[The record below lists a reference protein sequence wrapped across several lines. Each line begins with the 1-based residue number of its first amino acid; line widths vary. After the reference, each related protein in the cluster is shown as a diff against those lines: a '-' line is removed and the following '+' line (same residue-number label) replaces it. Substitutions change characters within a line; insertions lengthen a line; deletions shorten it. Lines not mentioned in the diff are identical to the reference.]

1 MCINY
6 SGKVQCVSIQP
17 SNVPAGPIEEW
28 RALLTRLPG
37 VFAAG
42 IRTNGDG
49 AINEIHV
56 LASSSRNPKQMAR
69 DIQSALLAAFDLEVD
84 HRIISIAQLSGDPTG
99 SSSAQPSEIMNN
111 RLRYKGSSFSGEDGR
126 YTIRVILSNNGKDF
140 SGTATCRDS
149 ASLRLRAIAEATLNA
164 VHGYVGI
171 EDLYT
176 LVAVQTIEIAA
187 SPLVICLV
195 EYNGNHEGCTLVGA
209 AETVENETI
218 GVVKATL
225 DAINRSIGRLTGED
239 GIS

>member
-1 MCINY
+1 M
-6 SGKVQCVSIQP
+6 SIQP
-17 SNVPAGPIEEW
+17 PTAPASPLEEY
-28 RALLTRLPG
+28 RALLNRLPG

-69 DIQSALLAAFDLEVD
+69 DIQSALLAAFNLDVD
-84 HRIISIAQLSGDPTG
+84 HRIISIAQLSGNPTDAF
-99 SSSAQPSEIMNN
+99 SVQPVESQKN

-126 YTIRVILSNNGKDF
+126 YNVRVTLSNNGKDF
-140 SGTATCRDS
+140 SGTAACRDS
-149 ASLRLRAIAEATLNA
+149 AALRLRAIADATLNA
-164 VHGYVGI
+164 VHDFVGI

-187 SPLVICLV
+187 FPVVLCLL
-195 EYNGNHEGCTLVGA
+195 EYNGAREGCMLVGA
-209 AETVENETI
+209 AEAVENEAA

-225 DAINRSIGRLTGED
+225 DALNRSIGRLTGED

>member
-1 MCINY
+1 M
-6 SGKVQCVSIQP
+6 STQP
-17 SNVPAGPIEEW
+17 SIVPANPLAEC
-28 RALLTRLPG
+28 RALLNRLPG

-49 AINEIHV
+49 VINEIHV

-69 DIQSALLAAFDLEVD
+69 DIQSALLAAFDLDVD
-84 HRIISIAQLSGDPTG
+84 HRIISIAQLSGNPTDTVA
-99 SSSAQPSEIMNN
+99 AQPAEMKN

-126 YTIRVILSNNGKDF
+126 YNVRVTLSNNGKDY
-140 SGTATCRDS
+140 SGTSSCRDS
-149 ASLRLRAIAEATLNA
+149 TSLRLRAIADATLNA
-164 VHGYVGI
+164 VHEFVGI

-187 SPLVICLV
+187 SSVVLCLL
-195 EYNGNHEGCTLVGA
+195 EYNGAREGCMLVGA
-209 AETVENETI
+209 AEAVENEAA

-225 DAINRSIGRLTGED
+225 DALNRSIGRLTGED